1 MRGSSSK
8 RMSASANDRR
18 LSVRVTRASLSDAT
32 GRPLREGGCF
42 PVKAGFRKRVFVE
55 AWEDGRSDRIFY
67 APFLDDTLIEPN
79 HTNPTH
85 EQSANT
91 TFVSSTRSVNFSK
104 SASSPQPNTPP
115 VHFVNV
121 LPDRVPAHTLVDV
134 DDDFEISF
142 VGMVVPPF
150 DDSTGRNA
158 NELLLYSVKSRE
170 PVYDKDSNEVCESVS
185 KQNVSQDELHQPAPD
200 TNGQTGIDD
209 MMVKRASASR
219 ATAPASFADD
229 DEGAVAMTTMLQDS
243 TQVGLNPHDM
253 PTIHFDPDVDGSQ
266 SGSVPNVFVTMP
278 ASKSLLFQGGCCEKV
293 MREWRQD
300 YVRMKKFG
308 TIGIRFTVLEIDR
321 ITNAQAAAIA
331 NATDLGSVAS
341 SAGVV
346 IPYANIISWAFSFAS
361 SVGEKQLRR
370 YARPDYVIGTDFA
383 FKLVRKQNDG
393 TVTDVQGRTIRYSAA
408 YLRVRI
414 DAQIVTLRSFDA
426 TIFRNLFIY

>member
-1 MRGSSSK
+1 MKRSGSK

-18 LSVRVTRASLSDAT
+18 LSVQVTRASLSDAT

-42 PVKAGFRKRVFVE
+42 SIVGGFRKRVFVE

-67 APFLDDTLIEPN
+67 APFLDDTSIEPN

-85 EQSANT
+85 EQSATT
-91 TFVSSTRSVNFSK
+91 TFVSSTRSANFTQN
-104 SASSPQPNTPP
+104 ADSPQSSTPP
-115 VHFVNV
+115 VQFVNV
-121 LPDRVPAHTLVDV
+121 LPDRVPPHTLVDV
-134 DDDFEISF
+134 EDDFEISF

-150 DDSTGRNA
+150 DDTSGRNA
-158 NELLLYSVKSRE
+158 NELLLYSVRSRE
-170 PVYDKDSNEVCESVS
+170 PVYDRDSNEVRDSVPA
-185 KQNVSQDELHQPAPD
+185 QGVPQDEPHQPD
-200 TNGQTGIDD
+200 TRTNRQKGLDD

-219 ATAPASFADD
+219 ATAPTSVADD

-243 TQVGLNPHDM
+243 TQVGLNPHDV

-293 MREWRQD
+293 MREWRED

-331 NATDLGSVAS
+331 NATELGSVAS

-346 IPYANIISWAFSFAS
+346 VPYANIISWAFSFAS
-361 SVGEKQLRR
+361 SVGEKQLKR

-393 TVTDVQGRTIRYSAA
+393 TVTDVQGRSIRYAAA
-408 YLRVRI
+408 YLRVR
-414 DAQIVTLRSFDA
+414 FDA
-426 TIFRNLFIY
+426 LYHSICGASFFRCIYSYC